1 MKAQRW
7 YEIED
12 GKLCVYDQ
20 PRKNQATGVSMT
32 RIEDLAWYRS
42 RFDLQ
47 RIWAESNEDALQ
59 RPN

>member
-1 MKAQRW
+1 MKEQRW

-12 GKLCVYDQ
+12 GKLCVYGHPD
-20 PRKNQATGVSMT
+20 KKKSGFVSVT

-47 RIWAESNEDALQ
+47 KVWEE
-59 RPN
+59 

>member
-1 MKAQRW
+1 MKEQRW

-12 GKLCVYDQ
+12 GKLCIYNQ
-20 PRKNQATGVSMT
+20 PDKSQATASTMT

-47 RIWAESNEDALQ
+47 RIWA
-59 RPN
+59 